1 MSEKMNTQENT
12 LERQNGTGNVKG
24 MSQNHKFYI
33 SYVT

>member
-24 MSQNHKFYI
+24 KTRTVWQSKP
-33 SYVT
+33 

>member
-24 MSQNHKFYI
+24 MTHNTGYDS
-33 SYVT
+33 

>member
-24 MSQNHKFYI
+24 MSNTVRVK
-33 SYVT
+33 TLN

>member
-24 MSQNHKFYI
+24 MSHKVCI
-33 SYVT
+33 SYAA